1 MFILD
6 KASVTKCLL
15 LLNIMGKNEISARS
29 TLTGISVKIICPKIK
44 LLFLAVENSVFGVRK
59 YRPKKNI

>member
-1 MFILD
+1 
-6 KASVTKCLL
+6 
-15 LLNIMGKNEISARS
+15 MGKDEISARS

-59 YRPKKNI
+59 YRQKKNI